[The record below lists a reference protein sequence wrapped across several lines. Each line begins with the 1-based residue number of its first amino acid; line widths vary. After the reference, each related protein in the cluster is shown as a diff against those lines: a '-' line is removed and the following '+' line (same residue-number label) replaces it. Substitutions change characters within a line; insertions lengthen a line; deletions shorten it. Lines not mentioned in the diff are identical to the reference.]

1 MDITRIERELR
12 MLKLYAAGM
21 TLVVGVLSLAAFTR
35 HGAATQVGEIQGTK
49 AKFDEID
56 VERINVREPN
66 GFYRMVIS
74 NRPRSIGPIYK
85 NKPFGYDG
93 GGRPGI
99 IFFNDEGT
107 ENGGW
112 TFTGSACTNGKLAD
126 GRNCKPGDY
135 RASTHMSF
143 DQFNSDQ
150 VLNLDYNEA
159 NGQRLT
165 GISVNDRAVFDIHD
179 MVVQRNSILKMTD
192 TVARNAAMA
201 QLVAPRNGVP
211 LNAQRMFI
219 GKDPAK
225 AAVLNLSDP
234 NGKVRLRLVVDS
246 LGAARIE
253 FLDTAGKVTN
263 TLPGR

>member
-1 MDITRIERELR
+1 MTDSIERDVR
-12 MLKLYAAGM
+12 FLKRYAVVTT
-21 TLVVGVLSLAAFTR
+21 TLLGVLSVAAFSR
-35 HGAATQVGEIQGTK
+35 SSQH
-49 AKFDEID
+49 AKFDVID
-56 VERINVREPN
+56 VERINVLEPN
-66 GFYRMVIS
+66 GNYRMVIS

-85 NKPFGYDG
+85 GKPFGYEG

-159 NGQRLT
+159 NGQRVT
-165 GISVNDRAVFDIHD
+165 GISVNDRAVLDIYD
-179 MVVQRNSILKMTD
+179 MVKERDSIRKIAD

-201 QLVAPRNGVP
+201 RFVAPRNGVP
-211 LNAQRMFI
+211 LVAQRMFI
-219 GKDPAK
+219 GKDPSK

-234 NGKVRLRLVVDS
+234 NGRPRLRLVVDS
-246 LGAARIE
+246 LGSARIE
-253 FLDTAGKVTN
+253 FLDEAGKVTS
-263 TLPGR
+263 TVDGRK